1 MPALVYSTLG
11 NKNLRPERST
21 ETEIGLDG
29 TYWNA
34 RINTE
39 ITYYNKLSKDALVS
53 KVLPPSLGTGATARL
68 ENLGSVRN
76 RGIEALISAQLIQRQ
91 AFGLDVTLNAAV
103 NDNELISLGGQP
115 SIGTTQQQR
124 QGYPLY
130 GWWSRQLTGFE
141 DKNGNGIIE
150 YNASQALSEITVT
163 DTSVFIGYSM
173 PKTELGF
180 TTGID
185 LFNKALRV
193 TALVDYKGGH
203 KIYNNTERI
212 RCASRLNC
220 SGLLNTA
227 ASLEEQARVV
237 MVREHPS
244 RSVAGYFEDGD
255 YLRFRELSATY
266 QVPARLATRLF
277 RGRSLTATAS
287 VRNLGI
293 LWTKYTGV
301 DPEAFGSTGDAP
313 SEFQAF
319 GPPTY
324 FAFRFTFGF

>member
-1 MPALVYSTLG
+1 
-11 NKNLRPERST
+11 
-21 ETEIGLDG
+21 
-29 TYWNA
+29 
-34 RINTE
+34 
-39 ITYYNKLSKDALVS
+39 
-53 KVLPPSLGTGATARL
+53 
-68 ENLGSVRN
+68 
-76 RGIEALISAQLIQRQ
+76 
-91 AFGLDVTLNAAV
+91 
-103 NDNELISLGGQP
+103 
-115 SIGTTQQQR
+115 
-124 QGYPLY
+124 
-130 GWWSRQLTGFE
+130 
-141 DKNGNGIIE
+141 
-150 YNASQALSEITVT
+150 
-163 DTSVFIGYSM
+163 
-173 PKTELGF
+173 
-180 TTGID
+180 
-185 LFNKALRV
+185 
-193 TALVDYKGGH
+193 
-203 KIYNNTERI
+203 
-212 RCASRLNC
+212 
-220 SGLLNTA
+220 
-227 ASLEEQARVV
+227 